1 MVDLIK
7 RIVESILEAKKLT
20 DKAIGTVQTVS
31 PININ
36 LENNNRLDLDEDD
49 VIFLSTVNPDYLE
62 VGDRLL
68 MLRVNNGQ
76 EFIVLD
82 KMR

>member
-7 RIVESILEAKKLT
+7 RMVEAILEAKKLT
-20 DKAIGTVQTVS
+20 DKAVGTVETVS
-31 PININ
+31 PLKIN

-49 VIFLSTVNPDYLE
+49 VIFISTVNPEYLE
-62 VGDRLL
+62 AGDRLL